1 LIEDA
6 VRLRR
11 LRPVVLGADG
21 RAGRAIAD
29 VLSSHAPS
37 TVAAGRLELDA
48 ADYFNL
54 RWELERLEVDLVINA
69 VAMAEVDACEADPAR
84 AQFLNAQVAGDVA
97 RAAHESG
104 AALVHLS
111 TDYVFAGDGGAP
123 YSEGDPTLPL
133 SVYGKSKRAGELMVL
148 LAHPDALLVRTASL
162 FGGHGKRPDFV
173 ERILGDAVAGAILPV
188 VQDQVGNPTA
198 VGDLA
203 RGLVELLAGGVTG
216 VVHLAGSGGVSR
228 AEFAQA
234 ILDEAGRPDVEVEP
248 VASDEVVPGR
258 APRPAD
264 SRLDTS
270 LFTRLTGSPPRA
282 WREGLREVLVARRD
296 EDASS

>member
-1 LIEDA
+1 MEDA
-6 VRLRR
+6 VRLRS

-29 VLSSHAPS
+29 VLSSHAPN

-48 ADYFNL
+48 SDYFNL
-54 RWELERLEVDLVINA
+54 RWELERLEADLVINA
-69 VAMAEVDACEADPAR
+69 VGLADVDGCESDPSR

-97 RAAHESG
+97 RAARESG
-104 AALVHLS
+104 AGLVHLS

-123 YSEGDPTLPL
+123 YSEGDETLPG

-148 LAHPDALLVRTASL
+148 LAHPDALLVRTAWL

-173 ERILGDAVAGAILPV
+173 ERIMSDAVAGAILPV
-188 VQDQVGNPTA
+188 VHDQVGNPTA

-203 RGLVELLAGGVTG
+203 RGLVELLAAGVTG

-228 AEFAQA
+228 AEFARA

-248 VASDEVVPGR
+248 VPSEVVPGR

-282 WREGLREVLVARRD
+282 WQEGLREVLVARR
-296 EDASS
+296 EENASS

>member
-1 LIEDA
+1 MEDA

-29 VLSSHAPS
+29 VLSSHAPH

-48 ADYFNL
+48 SDYFNL
-54 RWELERLEVDLVINA
+54 RWELERLEADLVINA
-69 VAMAEVDACEADPAR
+69 AGLADVDACETDPAR
-84 AQFLNAQVAGDVA
+84 SQFLNAQVAGDVA

-123 YSEGDPTLPL
+123 YSEGDPTLPG

-148 LAHPDALLVRTASL
+148 LAHPDALLVRTAWL

-173 ERILGDAVAGAILPV
+173 ERILRDAVAGAILPV
-188 VQDQVGNPTA
+188 VHDQVGNPTA

-234 ILDEAGRPDVEVEP
+234 ILDEAGRPDVEIEP
-248 VASDEVVPGR
+248 VASEVVPGR

-270 LFTRLTGSPPRA
+270 LFTRLTGNPPRT
-282 WREGLREVLVARRD
+282 WQEGLREVLVARRQ
-296 EDASS
+296 EGASS